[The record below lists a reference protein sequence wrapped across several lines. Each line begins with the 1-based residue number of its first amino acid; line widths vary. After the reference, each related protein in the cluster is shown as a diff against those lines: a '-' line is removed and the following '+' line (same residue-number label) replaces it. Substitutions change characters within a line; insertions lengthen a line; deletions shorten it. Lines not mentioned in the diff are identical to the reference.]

1 MQRLHKW
8 RLAAFPVGVVLAVLM
23 VISSEVFSLP
33 ILVPLAFLP
42 IIAGLAY
49 LAPFLAAGAGWCY
62 EKIFGGGIQGTLIS
76 SSLRYR
82 STSIGLSVV
91 LLFCIC
97 AVSTVTV
104 GLANAGLGQ
113 VSSGTSYWKQGTH
126 WGALRDDAEI
136 EGAYEEFTAPG
147 IMGTFGQG
155 RLMPENQRSVNA
167 FVMSCHDYAALA
179 ADNPECPT
187 DDSESLLIPVGVD
200 SAALSSQFAIPATDT
215 ELQLPPLQ
223 IKEVPGLT
231 EILISTSN
239 EEINNAGRYLYA
251 DLDQLPPDVVL
262 SAVTQTQTGL
272 TSQERI
278 DDVNSAMSS
287 GYREAASALTLSIL
301 LFGLAAVSGIAIAA
315 IRDRAKLIKI
325 LTLRGVQHAVAKKL
339 IRIETISLTL
349 PFVLFGCIGGTVLAA
364 AVAQVS
370 SLNPWDAFTPHAL
383 GILTAYIVAVPIIT
397 ELQLRRT
404 DAADD

>member
-1 MQRLHKW
+1 MRKLYKW
-8 RLAAFPVGVVLAVLM
+8 RLVAFPAGIVLAFVM
-23 VISSEVFSLP
+23 VIFSEIFSLP

-42 IIAGLAY
+42 IIAGLVY
-49 LAPFLAAGAGWCY
+49 LAPFLAISAGWCY
-62 EKIFGGGIQGTLIS
+62 EKLFGGGIQGTLIS

-113 VSSGTSYWKQGTH
+113 VSSGTSYWKPGIH
-126 WGALRDDAEI
+126 WGALRNDANI
-136 EGAYEEFTAPG
+136 KDAYEEFAAPG
-147 IMGTFGQG
+147 IIGTFGQG
-155 RLMPENQRSVNA
+155 RIMRENQRSVNA
-167 FVMSCHDYAALA
+167 FVMPCYEYAELA
-179 ADNPECPT
+179 TDDPKCPAN
-187 DDSESLLIPVGVD
+187 DSESLLIPEGTD
-200 SAALSSQFAIPATDT
+200 SAALSSQFVIPATDT

-223 IKEVPGLT
+223 IQEVPGLT

-239 EEINNAGRYLYA
+239 KEINSAGRYLYA
-251 DLDQLPPDVVL
+251 DLEQLPPGVVL

-278 DDVNSAMSS
+278 DNVNSAMSS

-315 IRDRAKLIKI
+315 TRDRAKLIKV

-349 PFVLFGCIGGTVLAA
+349 PFVLFGCIGGTALAA

-383 GILTAYIVAVPIIT
+383 GILAAYIIAVPIIT
-397 ELQLRRT
+397 EIQLRRT
-404 DAADD
+404 DGAYD